1 MRAEIIQLRS
11 KMVNACVWV
20 TFIHLGHKTRC
31 VPFPWIIIEY
41 GHEYGHSQASEWD
54 THLRHPDIFLSTVKE
69 KWSHFDLKIE
79 SLTELKFDPGLE
91 IFDQGRK
98 DFFFDWRFRPWIGVI
113 GDYLSQIDS
122 ILRLNYSESR
132 VEFQF
137 RQWLNFLGQHDSIIT
152 LFSSVWIS
160 RHFMYRQIRC
170 KDILHQFE
178 FV

>member
-11 KMVNACVWV
+11 KRVNACVWV

-54 THLRHPDIFLSTVKE
+54 SHLTNPDIFLSTVKE

-98 DFFFDWRFRPWIGVI
+98 FFFFRLENSTLDWSNW
-113 GDYLSQIDS
+113 
-122 ILRLNYSESR
+122 RLFESN
-132 VEFQF
+132 
-137 RQWLNFLGQHDSIIT
+137 WLDIETQLLGIPG
-152 LFSSVWIS
+152 WIS
-160 RHFMYRQIRC
+160 VPLVTQLFRSTW
-170 KDILHQFE
+170 LHYYFIFKCLDQSPLY
-178 FV
+178 VSAN